1 MNAIINTKTVFSVSG
16 HFDRTKSMSHMLFYI
31 NIPLNVVAARFMFK
45 FETHSTW
52 KMNYQAQNTFI
63 DLK

>member
-31 NIPLNVVAARFMFK
+31 NIRINVIVACL
-45 FETHSTW
+45 
-52 KMNYQAQNTFI
+52 
-63 DLK
+63 DLKLTVPGKRITNYKTHTY